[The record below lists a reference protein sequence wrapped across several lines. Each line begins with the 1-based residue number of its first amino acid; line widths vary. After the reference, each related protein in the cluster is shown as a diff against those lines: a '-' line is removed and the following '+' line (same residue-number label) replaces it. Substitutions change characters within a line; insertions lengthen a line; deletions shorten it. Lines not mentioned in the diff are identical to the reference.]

1 MNDWGGDMLVFI
13 LLIMLAAFQVTL
25 SDYLVNNPDYY
36 QLDSYTWESDE
47 FRSMALGERLV
58 QEPHLEPEMIA
69 AYMVEYDYDLTKLQ
83 ELHPFRKSIGE
94 RKPAAFQKLV
104 NAYDTVLSDLKYFP
118 IPEDGSPS
126 ASNESDIS
134 YENGWMSPR
143 NYGGER
149 GHEGCDIMGGDQ
161 PSGFYPVVSISDGV
175 VEKTGWLE
183 QGGWRIGIRTPGGLY
198 VYYAHLY
205 EYAWDWKEGDVV
217 SAGTLLGFMGDTGYS
232 KVEGTSGNFP
242 VHLHLGLYLK
252 TDNHEELSVNP
263 YWILRYLEQY
273 RLTYS

>member
-1 MNDWGGDMLVFI
+1 MLVFI
-13 LLIMLAAFQVTL
+13 LLILLAAFQVTL

-47 FRSMALGERLV
+47 FRNMAFGERLI
-58 QEPHLEPEMIA
+58 QETHLEPEMIA
-69 AYMVEYDYDLTKLQ
+69 AYMVEYDYDLTKLK
-83 ELHPFRKSIGE
+83 ELHPFKKSIAE

-104 NAYDTVLSDLKYFP
+104 NAYDTVLSDLTYFP
-118 IPEDGSPS
+118 IPKSGEPS
-126 ASNESDIS
+126 VSSGSDIS

-149 GHEGCDIMGGDQ
+149 GHEGCDIMGENR
-161 PSGFYPVVSISDGV
+161 PSGFYPVVSMSDGV

-205 EYAWDWKEGDVV
+205 EYAGEWKEGDTV

-232 KVEGTSGNFP
+232 RIEGTSGNFP
-242 VHLHLGLYLK
+242 VHLHLGLYLR

-273 RLTYS
+273 RLTYR